1 MRQLASPLAFQRL
14 ICFLLPAEKQQRK
27 AALQCMLWAFVWAP
41 LHTLA
46 DQAVAAAFASLH
58 GGGCVQLMSECIYT
72 KINHFLMLITF
83 YPFKTP
89 WQIAANPAS
98 LKADE
103 NFPSQAQGGLQMG
116 GHNIGVRFLG
126 QAGPW
131 TPEYLMHF
139 AN

>member
-1 MRQLASPLAFQRL
+1 MRQLASLLAFQRL
-14 ICFLLPAEKQQRK
+14 ICFLLPAEKQQTK

-46 DQAVAAAFASLH
+46 DQAGAAAAASLH

-83 YPFKTP
+83 YPFKTS
-89 WQIAANPAS
+89 WRIAANPTS

-103 NFPSQAQGGLQMG
+103 NFPS
-116 GHNIGVRFLG
+116 
-126 QAGPW
+126 
-131 TPEYLMHF
+131 
-139 AN
+139 